1 MSYVDSLLAPG
12 EEKLY
17 EAHQH
22 ILFVIGRILLFVL
35 FAAVLIAAGVLLRV
49 YLPPRIPNPATAAL
63 VGNIAV
69 FAALVLALVPL
80 VQALLALLAWRN
92 HQYVVTSRRVISA
105 AGVLNKNTFDSS
117 LNTINDLVTSQSFLG
132 RIFNFGSL
140 TVLTGNDAQAPVFEG
155 IEAPLTF
162 KKAMLVARE
171 QFLRELSGG
180 YRAAPA
186 ATPALPPPQYAD
198 DPNEITRL
206 IAQLAQLHQQ
216 GAISQA
222 EYDSKRAELLRRL

>member
-22 ILFVIGRILLFVL
+22 ILFVIARIVLYVL

-49 YLPPRIPNPATAAL
+49 SLPPRIANPATATL

-69 FAALVLALVPL
+69 LAALLLALVPL
-80 VQALLALLAWRN
+80 MQALFTLLAWRN
-92 HQYVVTSRRVISA
+92 HQYVVTSRRVISV
-105 AGVLNKNTFDSS
+105 AGVLNKRTFDSA

-132 RIFNFGSL
+132 RICNFGSL

-171 QFLRELSGG
+171 QFLRELSG
-180 YRAAPA
+180 YRNGT
-186 ATPALPPPQYAD
+186 TPAMPTVPPHYAD

-216 GAISQA
+216 GAISQT